1 MKNIL
6 TVSTLFVV
14 ALLLNVGC
22 SASAS
27 VKPTSATKMN
37 SSTQVAYVSAPV
49 KAVQANK

>member
-27 VKPTSATKMN
+27 VKPTSATKLN
-37 SSTQVAYVSAPV
+37 TATQVAYVTAPV
-49 KAVQANK
+49 KAAQPTK